1 MRVMREAARVV
12 LGKGPCHL
20 KFVATCGRVPEHSCC
35 HRAALVARVAA
46 TVGLGSMCLDCRQH
60 RVLVS
65 CVLAGLWHHLPAR
78 RLCAAMCVWHIT
90 QVMGVALPL
99 VVSL

>member
-1 MRVMREAARVV
+1 
-12 LGKGPCHL
+12 
-20 KFVATCGRVPEHSCC
+20 
-35 HRAALVARVAA
+35 
-46 TVGLGSMCLDCRQH
+46 MCLDCRQH
-60 RVLVS
+60 RVLVG

-78 RLCAAMCVWHIT
+78 LCAAICVWHIT